1 MPAATAEELTVKFN
15 SIDEIQEFVRT
26 VNGFHGDVDLKQ
38 GRIVIDAKSV
48 LGICSMDIEKGMQ
61 VQVYNGEVQELAEMI
76 QKYLA

>member
-1 MPAATAEELTVKFN
+1 MPAATAEGLTVKFN
-15 SIDEIQEFVRT
+15 SVDEIQEFVRT
-26 VNGFHGDVDLKQ
+26 VNGFRGDVDLKQ

-61 VQVYNGEVQELAEMI
+61 VQVYNGEVEELAEMI